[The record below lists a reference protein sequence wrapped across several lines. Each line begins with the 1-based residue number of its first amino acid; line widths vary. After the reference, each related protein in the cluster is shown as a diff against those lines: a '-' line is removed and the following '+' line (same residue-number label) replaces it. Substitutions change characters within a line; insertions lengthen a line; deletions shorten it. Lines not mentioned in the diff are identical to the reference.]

1 ISRRLSV
8 MTLRT
13 QIPGAQELDLA
24 HGGQHMPGTHLA
36 VTGFVSAGTRDL
48 ALVRT
53 GRIVTQQLAQGGRA
67 GPMHRRPH
75 GHLDRFQ
82 IEFAGLAL
90 LLKDEPE
97 YRAYFPLDFLTDRFR
112 RFFSCGVSVSSTG
125 LTRQIFSLVSIKVRI
140 SS

>member
-1 ISRRLSV
+1 
-8 MTLRT
+8 
-13 QIPGAQELDLA
+13 
-24 HGGQHMPGTHLA
+24 
-36 VTGFVSAGTRDL
+36 
-48 ALVRT
+48 
-53 GRIVTQQLAQGGRA
+53 
-67 GPMHRRPH
+67 MHRRPH

-82 IEFAGLAL
+82 IESAGLAL

-112 RFFSCGVSVSSTG
+112 RFFSCGVSVSSPG

>member
-1 ISRRLSV
+1 

-24 HGGQHMPGTHLA
+24 HDGQHVPGTHLA
-36 VTGFVSAGTRDL
+36 VTGFVSARTRDL
-48 ALVRT
+48 ALVQT
-53 GRIVTQQLAQGGRA
+53 GRIATQQMAQGGRS
-67 GPMHRRPH
+67 GPMHRCPH

-82 IEFAGLAL
+82 IESSGLAL

-97 YRAYFPLDFLTDRFR
+97 ERAYFPFDFLTDRFR
-112 RFFSCGVSVSSTG
+112 RFFPCGVSVSSTG
-125 LTRQIFSLVSIKVRI
+125 LWRQIFSLVSIKVRI